1 MLVRDRRPAPNCL
14 EAPCS
19 RGHEQKAKVSTGG
32 VEGCRMC
39 LTMLAGKKGQ
49 MAQRLEAAR
58 ASRVGN
64 QISCKEILGKPI
76 KDEGRLGLQGSPQGR
91 D

>member
-1 MLVRDRRPAPNCL
+1 
-14 EAPCS
+14 
-19 RGHEQKAKVSTGG
+19 
-32 VEGCRMC
+32 MC